1 MTTQPTHADIYREV
15 GAVSQQVENLEVRA
29 EAHSERIRAVE
40 DAVKAN
46 GHTSHTVLEVL
57 SELRADVAEIKAKVL
72 AYDLLKARVLGGISV
87 AVVAISAAFAA
98 FWWAVGDKI
107 AHFVRGPTP

>member
-1 MTTQPTHADIYREV
+1 MTQPTHADIYREV

-57 SELRADVAEIKAKVL
+57 AELRADIAEIKAKVM
-72 AYDLLKARVLGGISV
+72 AYDLLKARVLAGVSV
-87 AVVAISAAFAA
+87 AVVTIGAAFAA
-98 FWWAVGDKI
+98 FWWAVGDRI
-107 AHFVRGPTP
+107 AHLIKGPTA